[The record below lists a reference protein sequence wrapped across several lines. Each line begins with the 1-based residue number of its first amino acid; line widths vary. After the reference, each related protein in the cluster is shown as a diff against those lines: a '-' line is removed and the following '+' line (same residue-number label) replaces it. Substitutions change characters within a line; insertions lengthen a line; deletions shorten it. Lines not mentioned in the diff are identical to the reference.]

1 MSVLVTMMKKS
12 MIGKP
17 GYIQEF
23 SENIVVF
30 DKCLKV
36 QAKENQIQD
45 VKKWVCFIE
54 GTESVI
60 IMDVLLS
67 RLSTGYVQAFIY
79 NKDFEVKN
87 VKDIGAFNTKAGH
100 WYISEL
106 YEGRLVTKKELVGIC
121 SKSLLDQY
129 STSKVQVQVQSK
141 KPVQKDK
148 KYKESLNNMSPE
160 RLAELKRQIFGN

>member
-23 SENIVVF
+23 SENVVVF

-36 QAKENQIQD
+36 QAKEHQIKD

-54 GTESVI
+54 GSESVI

-67 RLSTGYVQAFIY
+67 RLRTGYVQAYIY
-79 NKDFEVKN
+79 NKDFEVRN
-87 VKDIGAFNTKAGH
+87 VKDIGEYNTKAGN
-100 WYISEL
+100 WYVSEL
-106 YEGRLVTKKELVGIC
+106 YEGRLVTQKELVGIC
-121 SKSLLDQY
+121 QKRFLSEY
-129 STSKVQVQVQSK
+129 GTSKVQVQVQTK
-141 KPVQKDK
+141 KPAQNNK
-148 KYKESLNNMSPE
+148 KYKENLNNMSPE